1 MSEVFKLEDLDR
13 DGAIQEA
20 EANVAASSRT
30 GFLRQAVAAGG
41 VVVGAGLLGPGLA
54 LAASKAS
61 KGDVAILNY
70 ALTLEYLEAAFY
82 TEAVAKGAL
91 DGDLSRF
98 ATTVKAHEVA
108 HVAFL
113 KKALGSA
120 AVKQPMFDFKGTTE
134 KVATFV
140 KTSMALEDT
149 GVAAYAGQGPRIQ
162 DAKITAAAL
171 SIHSVEARHAA
182 WIRQLA
188 GGKGMDLPAPAAFDA
203 AKSMAQVLA
212 IVKGTG
218 FLA

>member
-1 MSEVFKLEDLDR
+1 MEDLGR

-41 VVVGAGLLGPGLA
+41 VVVPACWPGLA

-98 ATTVKAHEVA
+98 ATRSRPTRSRTWRA
-108 HVAFL
+108 
-113 KKALGSA
+113 
-120 AVKQPMFDFKGTTE
+120 
-134 KVATFV
+134 
-140 KTSMALEDT
+140 
-149 GVAAYAGQGPRIQ
+149 
-162 DAKITAAAL
+162 
-171 SIHSVEARHAA
+171 
-182 WIRQLA
+182 
-188 GGKGMDLPAPAAFDA
+188 
-203 AKSMAQVLA
+203 
-212 IVKGTG
+212 
-218 FLA
+218 